1 MPAVTFA
8 VTVDTGGTFTDLIL
22 ADSERILG
30 LYKAP
35 TTPDDP
41 FDGVRQAIGLA
52 AEGRGMTAGELLA
65 RTRSFVYA
73 TTTATNAMLE
83 GRTARTALLTT
94 AGHRD
99 ILLYREGGKSDP
111 LNISVAYPEPYIPR
125 SLTFEV
131 GERIL
136 SDGTVLSPLDED
148 RLVGTLRRLAEL
160 KIEAV
165 GVCLLWSVVNPVHEK
180 RVGEV
185 LRVWLPDVEVTLSH
199 VINPIIR
206 EYRRASA
213 TVIDASLKP
222 LMRTHL
228 HDVDRRLRE
237 MGFRGEPLLATH
249 LSGGVLPLQEMCEQP
264 LHSVDSGPALAPIA
278 GLAYAA
284 AEPAADELDVL
295 VVDAGGTSLDIC
307 PTRARK
313 VLYTREKW
321 CGPKWRGHMTGL
333 PAVETRSV
341 GAGGGSI
348 ASVDTGGFLT
358 VGPRS
363 AGAVPGPA
371 CYARGGSQP
380 TVTDAAVV
388 LGYVD
393 PDYFLGGWLHLDA
406 ELSSEAVERGVARPL
421 GMTVQAAAA
430 AILAVFS
437 ETMRSFISEMTIT
450 QGLDPRRCL
459 VVSGGGASGLNIVT
473 VARELGATQVL
484 VPTVAAGLSA
494 VGGQYAD
501 IVATF
506 SRALRT
512 STLSFDFD
520 AVNAAL
526 AGLAASMNEF
536 VGRLGGD
543 SPVRREFFTEAR
555 YANQLW
561 ELDLSIGDKDRFEGI
576 DDVRRLSQA
585 FDGLHRSVFAVNQ
598 PGEAV
603 ESITWRGDVRIARA
617 APALPTRQP
626 EGQAGRHSTRPET
639 RTVWFGGEPLETA
652 VVMADGLPVGT
663 VVKGPAIIEEPT
675 TTVVLVP
682 GSAAHVRPG
691 HYLVDVGV

>member
-1 MPAVTFA
+1 VPAVTFA

-22 ADSERILG
+22 ADSLRILG

-41 FDGVRQAIGLA
+41 FDGVRRAIDLA
-52 AEGRGMTAGELLA
+52 AEGRGMSTGELLA

-111 LNISVAYPEPYIPR
+111 LNISVAYPEPYVPR
-125 SLTFEV
+125 SLTFGV

-136 SDGTVLSPLDED
+136 SDGTVLTPLDED
-148 RLVGTLRRLAEL
+148 RLVATLRRLGEL

-165 GVCLLWSVVNPVHEK
+165 GVCLLWSIVNPVHEK
-180 RVGEV
+180 RVGE
-185 LRVWLPDVEVTLSH
+185 LLQVWLPDVEVTLSH

-249 LSGGVLPLQEMCEQP
+249 LSGGVLPLHEMCEQP

-278 GLAYAA
+278 GLAYTA
-284 AEPAADELDVL
+284 AEPAADDLDVL

-307 PTRARK
+307 PTRDRR

-348 ASVDTGGFLT
+348 AQVDSGGLLT

-371 CYARGGSQP
+371 CYARGGSDA

-393 PDYFLGGWLHLDA
+393 PDYFLGGRLQLDA
-406 ELSSEAVERGVARPL
+406 ELSSDAVERGVARPL
-421 GMTVQAAAA
+421 GITVEAAAA

-459 VVSGGGASGLNIVT
+459 VVSGGGASGLNIVM
-473 VARELGATQVL
+473 VARELGVTQVL

-512 STLSFDFD
+512 STPSFDFD

-526 AGLAASMNEF
+526 AALAASMNEF
-536 VGRLGGD
+536 VGRMGGD
-543 SPVRREFFTEAR
+543 GPVRREFFTEAR

-585 FDGLHRSVFAVNQ
+585 FDELHRSVFAVNQ

-617 APALPTRQP
+617 APTLPTRQP
-626 EGQAGRHSTRPET
+626 ESHAGRGAIRPET
-639 RTVWFGGEPLETA
+639 RTAWFGGEPHDTP
-652 VVMADGLPVGT
+652 VMMADRLRVGT

-675 TTVVLVP
+675 TTIVLIP

-691 HYLVDVGV
+691 HYLVDVGA